1 MKKIYF
7 SALAIGS
14 VFCGF
19 AQKVPQSQIV
29 VKKNFA
35 TEVPTSKE
43 SNYAPK
49 GATAVWSDNFSTP
62 GNWTIDNDAVVGSGF
77 GWDIGSTEQSWFF
90 TQVINSTSDGN
101 FAELNNGVPQT
112 GTQEVGVTY
121 TITSAAPID
130 VNGLAGG
137 SNNYILE
144 FLQYGALFNDAQE
157 VYISTDGNAWTLAGS
172 NADIEPLTAN
182 GGEAYTNPT
191 LKSIN
196 LSGILPGGTNSLW
209 IRFSWTSAFP
219 SSTNVNAWITY
230 GWMIDDVAI
239 RVAEPD
245 EFKLHAVY
253 THDIFNA
260 WDYYQTPQD
269 QTVPQTIGLYVSN
282 EGGAAQ
288 TKTIDVN
295 FDLGGSSVYS
305 GTTPSVT
312 LQPGESDTIWFNT
325 GYTASTIGTY
335 TISATLPADAD
346 DLNNVA
352 SENFE
357 VTDFIYGHN
366 HALGSSNLRFTD
378 EAEIGIGNVYEIN
391 ENQLLKGIDVAFA
404 GGTGGTTAG
413 LFVDVFVFEMASSSV
428 QDAANFDVVNF
439 TYQVPTPAPTTG
451 ITTIQLPTPYT
462 LEAGKLYFAMLRT
475 TQTATEKLAIK
486 SSAKGDQDFSTV
498 CYGPF
503 GEADAVNYYVGWG
516 SAPAV
521 KLNFN
526 PVVGINE
533 ANGNVAISE
542 VYPNPTSGE
551 TTINYTIANAENV
564 KVLVV
569 DVTGKVVKT
578 VENGLQLAGD
588 HSVSFDAAGLAN
600 GAYYVNI
607 VTEASTVTKKFIK
620 K

>member
-1 MKKIYF
+1 MKKFYL

-14 VFCGF
+14 IFCGF
-19 AQKVPQSQIV
+19 AQKVPQSQIIA
-29 VKKNFA
+29 KKTLA
-35 TEVPTSKE
+35 TEVPASKGDT
-43 SNYAPK
+43 YTPK
-49 GATAVWSDNFSTP
+49 GGVTVWSNDFSTP
-62 GNWTIDNDAVVGSGF
+62 GDWTIDNDGIAAANY
-77 GWDIGSTEQSWFF
+77 GWDIGATEQSWLF

-101 FAELNNGVPQT
+101 FAEVNNGTSTTP
-112 GTQEVGVTY
+112 EVGVTY

-130 VNGLAGG
+130 VNALAGG

-157 VYISTDGNAWTLAGS
+157 VYISTDGTSWTLAGS
-172 NADIEPLTAN
+172 NADIEPLTAS
-182 GGEAYTNPT
+182 GGAAYTNPT

-209 IRFSWTSAFP
+209 IRFSWTSQFP
-219 SSTNVNAWITY
+219 SSTNPNAWVAY
-230 GWMIDDVAI
+230 GWMIDDVSI
-239 RVAEPD
+239 RVADPD

-260 WDYYQTPQD
+260 WDYYQTPQA
-269 QTVPQTIGLYVSN
+269 QVIPSTIGLYISN
-282 EGGAAQ
+282 EGGAVQ
-288 TKTIDVN
+288 TKTLSVN
-295 FDLGGSSVYS
+295 FDLGGSSVYT
-305 GTTPSVT
+305 GTTAPVT
-312 LQPGESDTIWFNT
+312 LQPGESDTVWFNT

-335 TISATLPADAD
+335 TISATLPSDAND
-346 DLNNVA
+346 ANNTA
-352 SENFE
+352 SESFE

-366 HALGSSNLRFTD
+366 HALGTSKLSFTD
-378 EAEIGIGNVYEIN
+378 QAEIGIGNIYEIQA
-391 ENQLLKGIDVAFA
+391 NQLLKGIDVAFA

-413 LFVDVFVFEMASSSV
+413 IFVDVFVFEMASASV
-428 QDAANFDVVNF
+428 QDPGNFDVVNF
-439 TYQVPTPAPTTG
+439 AYQIPTPAPTTG
-451 ITTIQLPTPYT
+451 ITTIQLPTPVT
-462 LEAGKLYFAMLRT
+462 LEAGKMYFAMLRT
-475 TQTATEKLAIK
+475 SQTATEKLAIK
-486 SSAKGDQDFSTV
+486 TSAKGDQDFSTV

-503 GEADAVNYYVGWG
+503 GENDAVNYFVGWG
-516 SAPAV
+516 VAPAV

-533 ANGNVAISE
+533 TNGNVAISQ

-551 TTINYTIANAENV
+551 TTINYSIANAENV

-588 HSVSFDAAGLAN
+588 HSVSFDAAGLAS

-607 VTEASTVTKKFIK
+607 VTEASTVTQKFIK

>member
-1 MKKIYF
+1 MKKFYL
-7 SALAIGS
+7 SALAVGG

-19 AQKVPQSQIV
+19 AQKVPQSQIIA
-29 VKKNFA
+29 KKNYA
-35 TEVPTSKE
+35 TEVPASKE
-43 SNYAPK
+43 SNYTPK

-62 GNWTIDNDAVVGSGF
+62 GNWTIDNSGISTAGF
-77 GWDIGSTEQSWFF
+77 GWDIGATEQSWFF

-112 GTQEVGVTY
+112 GTQELGVTY
-121 TITSAAPID
+121 TLTSAAPID
-130 VNGLAGG
+130 INGLAGG

-157 VYISTDGNAWTLAGS
+157 VYISTNGTSWTLAGS

-182 GGEAYTNPT
+182 GGAAYNNPT
-191 LKSIN
+191 LKTIN

-219 SSTNVNAWITY
+219 SSTNANAWITY

-269 QTVPQTIGLYVSN
+269 QTIPSNIGLYVSN
-282 EGGAAQ
+282 EGGAQQ

-295 FDLGGSSVYS
+295 FDLGGTSVYS
-305 GTTPSVT
+305 GTTPPVT
-312 LQPGESDTIWFNT
+312 LNAGESDTVWFNT
-325 GYTASTIGTY
+325 GFTASAIGTY
-335 TISATLPADAD
+335 TISASLPADAD
-346 DLNNVA
+346 DTNNDA
-352 SENFE
+352 TENFE

-366 HALGSSNLRFTD
+366 HALGTSKLGFTD
-378 EAEIGIGNVYEIN
+378 EAEIGIGNIYEIH
-391 ENQLLKGIDVAFA
+391 ENQLLKGIDVAFG

-413 LFVDVFVFEMASSSV
+413 IFVDVFVFEMASSSV
-428 QDAANFDVVNF
+428 QDPGNFDVVNF
-439 TYQVPTPAPTTG
+439 TYQIPNPAPTTG
-451 ITTIQLPTPYT
+451 ITTIQIPTPVT
-462 LEAGKLYFAMLRT
+462 LEAGKMYFAMLRT
-475 TQTATEKLAIK
+475 TQSATEKLAIK
-486 SSAKGDQDFSTV
+486 TSAKGDQDFSTV

-503 GEADAVNYYVGWG
+503 GENDAVNYYVGWG
-516 SAPAV
+516 VAPAV

-533 ANGNVAISE
+533 ASGNVAISE
-542 VYPNPTSGE
+542 VYPNPTSNQ
-551 TTINYTIANAENV
+551 TTINYSIVNAENV
-564 KVLVV
+564 KVMIV

-578 VENGLQLAGD
+578 VVNDLQLAGD
-588 HSVSFDAAGLAN
+588 HSVSFDAADLAN

-607 VTEASTVTKKFIK
+607 VTEGSTVTKKFIK

>member
-1 MKKIYF
+1 MKKFYL

-14 VFCGF
+14 IFCGF
-19 AQKVPQSQIV
+19 AQKVPQSQIIA
-29 VKKNFA
+29 KKTLA
-35 TEVPTSKE
+35 TEVPASKGD
-43 SNYAPK
+43 SYTPK
-49 GATAVWSDNFSTP
+49 GGSTVWSNDFSTP
-62 GNWTIDNDAVVGSGF
+62 GDWTIDNGGISTTGY
-77 GWDIGSTEQSWFF
+77 GWDIGATEQSWFF

-101 FAELNNGVPQT
+101 FAELNNGTSTTP
-112 GTQEVGVTY
+112 EVGVTY

-130 VNGLAGG
+130 VNALAGG

-157 VYISTDGNAWTLAGS
+157 VYISTDGTSWTLAGS
-172 NADIEPLTAN
+172 NADIEPLTAS
-182 GGEAYTNPT
+182 GGAAYTNPT

-209 IRFSWTSAFP
+209 IRFSWTSQFP
-219 SSTNVNAWITY
+219 SSTNPNAWVAY
-230 GWMIDDVAI
+230 GWMIDDVSI
-239 RVAEPD
+239 RVADPD

-260 WDYYQTPQD
+260 WDYYQTPQA
-269 QTVPQTIGLYVSN
+269 QVIPSTIGLYISN

-288 TKTIDVN
+288 TKTLSVN
-295 FDLGGSSVYS
+295 FDLGGSSVYT
-305 GTTPSVT
+305 GTTAPVT
-312 LQPGESDTIWFNT
+312 LQPGESDTVWFNT

-335 TISATLPADAD
+335 TISATLPSDAND
-346 DLNNVA
+346 ANNAA
-352 SENFE
+352 SESFE

-366 HALGSSNLRFTD
+366 HALGTSKLSFTD
-378 EAEIGIGNVYEIN
+378 QAEIGIGNIYEIQA
-391 ENQLLKGIDVAFA
+391 NQLLKGIDVAFA

-413 LFVDVFVFEMASSSV
+413 IFVDVFVFEMASASV
-428 QDAANFDVVNF
+428 QDPGNFDVVNF
-439 TYQVPTPAPTTG
+439 AYQIPTPAPTTG
-451 ITTIQLPTPYT
+451 ITTIQLPTPVT
-462 LEAGKLYFAMLRT
+462 LEAGKMYFTMLRT
-475 TQTATEKLAIK
+475 SQTATEKLAIK
-486 SSAKGDQDFSTV
+486 TSAKGDQDFSTV

-503 GEADAVNYYVGWG
+503 GENDAVNYFVGWG
-516 SAPAV
+516 VAPAV

-533 ANGNVAISE
+533 TNGNVAISQ

-551 TTINYTIANAENV
+551 TTINYSIANAENV

-588 HSVSFDAAGLAN
+588 HSVSFDAAGLAS

-607 VTEASTVTKKFIK
+607 VTEASTVTQKFIK

>member
-1 MKKIYF
+1 MKKYYL

-14 VFCGF
+14 IFCGF
-19 AQKVPQSQIV
+19 AQKVPQSQIIA
-29 VKKNFA
+29 KKNFA
-35 TEVPTSKE
+35 TEVPASKE
-43 SNYAPK
+43 SNYVPK

-62 GNWTIDNDAVVGSGF
+62 GNWTVDNDGIAAAGF
-77 GWDIGSTEQSWFF
+77 GWDIGATEQSWFF

-121 TITSAAPID
+121 TLTTAAPID

-157 VYISTDGNAWTLAGS
+157 VYISTDGNSWTLAGS
-172 NADIEPLTAN
+172 NADIEPLTAS
-182 GGEAYTNPT
+182 GGSAYTNPT
-191 LKSIN
+191 LKTIN

-219 SSTNVNAWITY
+219 SSTNPNAWIAY

-260 WDYYQTPQD
+260 WDYYQTPEL
-269 QTVPQTIGLYVSN
+269 QTLPSTIGLYVSN
-282 EGGAAQ
+282 EGGAVQ

-295 FDLGGSSVYS
+295 FDLGGSSVYT
-305 GTTPSVT
+305 GTTPDIT
-312 LQPGESDTIWFNT
+312 LQPGESDTVWFNT
-325 GYTASTIGTY
+325 AYTASTIGTY
-335 TISATLPADAD
+335 TISASLPADAD
-346 DLNNVA
+346 DTNNDA
-352 SENFE
+352 TENFE

-366 HALGSSNLRFTD
+366 HALGTSNLRFTD
-378 EAEIGIGNVYEIN
+378 EAEIGIGNIYEIHQ
-391 ENQLLKGIDVAFA
+391 NQLLKGIDVAFA
-404 GGTGGTTAG
+404 GGSGGTTAG
-413 LFVDVFVFEMASSSV
+413 SFIDVFVYEIVNGSI
-428 QDAANFDVVNF
+428 QDPDNIDVVNF
-439 TYQVPTPAPTTG
+439 AYQIPTPAPTSG
-451 ITTIQLPTPYT
+451 ITTIQLPTAVI
-462 LEAGKLYFAMLRT
+462 LEADKIYFAILKMS
-475 TQTATEKLAIK
+475 QTADDKLAIK
-486 SSAKGDQDFSTV
+486 TSAKGDQDFSTV

-503 GEADAVNYYVGWG
+503 GEGDAVNYYVGWG
-516 SAPAV
+516 TAPAV

-533 ANGNVAISE
+533 TSGNVAISE

-551 TTINYTIANAENV
+551 TTINYSIVNAENV
-564 KVLVV
+564 KVMVV

-588 HSVSFDAAGLAN
+588 HSVSFDAADLAN

-607 VTEASTVTKKFIK
+607 VTEASTVTQKFIK

>member
-1 MKKIYF
+1 MKKFYL

-14 VFCGF
+14 IFCGF
-19 AQKVPQSQIV
+19 AQKVPQSQIIA
-29 VKKNFA
+29 KKTLA
-35 TEVPTSKE
+35 TEVPASKGD
-43 SNYAPK
+43 SYTPK
-49 GATAVWSDNFSTP
+49 GGSTVWSNDFSTP
-62 GNWTIDNDAVVGSGF
+62 GDWTIDNGGISTTGY
-77 GWDIGSTEQSWFF
+77 GWDIGATEQSWYF

-101 FAELNNGVPQT
+101 FAELNNGTSTTP
-112 GTQEVGVTY
+112 EVGVTY

-130 VNGLAGG
+130 VNALAGG

-157 VYISTDGNAWTLAGS
+157 VYISTDGTSWTLAGS
-172 NADIEPLTAN
+172 NADIEPLTAS
-182 GGEAYTNPT
+182 GGAAYTNPT

-209 IRFSWTSAFP
+209 IRFSWTSQFP
-219 SSTNVNAWITY
+219 SSTNPNAWVAY
-230 GWMIDDVAI
+230 GWMIDDVSI
-239 RVAEPD
+239 RVADPD

-260 WDYYQTPQD
+260 WDYYQTPQA
-269 QTVPQTIGLYVSN
+269 QVIPSTIGLYISN

-288 TKTIDVN
+288 TKTLSVN
-295 FDLGGSSVYS
+295 FDLGGSSVYT
-305 GTTPSVT
+305 GTTAPVT
-312 LQPGESDTIWFNT
+312 LQPGESDTVWFNT

-335 TISATLPADAD
+335 TISATLPSDAND
-346 DLNNVA
+346 ANNTA
-352 SENFE
+352 SESFE

-366 HALGSSNLRFTD
+366 HALGTSKLSFTD
-378 EAEIGIGNVYEIN
+378 QAEIGIGNIYEIQA
-391 ENQLLKGIDVAFA
+391 NQLLKGIDVAFA

-413 LFVDVFVFEMASSSV
+413 IFVDVFVFEMASASV
-428 QDAANFDVVNF
+428 QDPGNFDVVNF
-439 TYQVPTPAPTTG
+439 AYQIPTPAPTTG
-451 ITTIQLPTPYT
+451 ITTIQLPTPVT
-462 LEAGKLYFAMLRT
+462 LEAGKMYFAMLRT
-475 TQTATEKLAIK
+475 SQTATEKLAIK
-486 SSAKGDQDFSTV
+486 TSAKGDQDFSTV

-503 GEADAVNYYVGWG
+503 GENDAVNYFVGWG
-516 SAPAV
+516 VAPAV

-533 ANGNVAISE
+533 TNGNVAISQ

-551 TTINYTIANAENV
+551 TTINYSIANAENV

-588 HSVSFDAAGLAN
+588 HSVSFDAAGLAS

-607 VTEASTVTKKFIK
+607 VTEASTVTQKFIK